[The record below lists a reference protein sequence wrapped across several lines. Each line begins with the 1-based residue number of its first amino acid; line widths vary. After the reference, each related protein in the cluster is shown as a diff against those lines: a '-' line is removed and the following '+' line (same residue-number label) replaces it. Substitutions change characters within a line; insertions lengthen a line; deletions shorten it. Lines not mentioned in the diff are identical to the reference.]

1 MAMVVVKWST
11 CLPSTMTNWVRIPIK
26 PTVFSVKFVF
36 EKNKNKLKEA
46 RLVNFFKKSNKI
58 HFKNALKKRLHVE
71 MCSQE
76 AKYGSR
82 VDRTLNAPLCYEKE
96 DPFVLFKE
104 ILWPNWVTKIRPTL
118 ASSLDPFSYKK
129 FRVEKHSDWQKPV
142 TWLAFNQSICFASYL
157 SNCSTLI
164 GKTCHVTCIQPIKM
178 LCFLFE

>member
-58 HFKNALKKRLHVE
+58 HFKNALKNVSMLKCVLRKQNMALVWTGPSMLPSVMKR
-71 MCSQE
+71 
-76 AKYGSR
+76 KY
-82 VDRTLNAPLCYEKE
+82 
-96 DPFVLFKE
+96 PFVLFKE

-118 ASSLDPFSYKK
+118 ASSMDPFSYKK
-129 FRVEKHSDWQKPV
+129 FRVEKHSDWQNPV
-142 TWLAFNQSICFASYL
+142 TWLAFNQSKCFASYL

>member
-11 CLPSTMTNWVRIPIK
+11 CLPSTVTNWVRIPIK

-58 HFKNALKKRLHVE
+58 HFKNALTKRLHVE

-96 DPFVLFKE
+96 VSFRSLQGNSLAKLSDKNKANISKQLGS
-104 ILWPNWVTKIRPTL
+104 ILI
-118 ASSLDPFSYKK
+118 
-129 FRVEKHSDWQKPV
+129 
-142 TWLAFNQSICFASYL
+142 
-157 SNCSTLI
+157 
-164 GKTCHVTCIQPIKM
+164 
-178 LCFLFE
+178 